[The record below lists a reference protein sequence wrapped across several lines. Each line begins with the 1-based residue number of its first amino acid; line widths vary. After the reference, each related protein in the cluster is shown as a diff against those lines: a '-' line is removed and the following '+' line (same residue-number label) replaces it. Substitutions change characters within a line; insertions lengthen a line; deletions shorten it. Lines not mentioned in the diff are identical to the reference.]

1 MFMDLRVGLVIL
13 IAKKGSPAMR
23 FKYFTLVALV
33 AVSGSCSKSKS
44 KTSSD
49 TTTVSSET
57 IASVAETLNMAYPG
71 SLSISVFPTSDS
83 SSLRLADEEDEA
95 PESLKAKEEEAK
107 PYLEGKAEHCLPP
120 SLFRPA
126 KKIEESCYE
135 FDQDMISGVKDGHEN
150 GTANGK
156 STISGSSEAC
166 LVSFARAQVKAIEEI
181 IDQGLGLQQ
190 AMICQAAKDG
200 IDPADAVTAEG
211 VDLADNLE
219 EAAVKAVDERAPTI
233 KVSEASM
240 LKDEDGVYRVS
251 IAVTITKDGKDT
263 TQTYKLAHV
272 PDADDNSVYHGV
284 MSITREEP
292 ANPGNPVIG
301 KRYIS
306 VNYTRAL
313 DDAGKARLKTELRSA
328 RMADSLEAE
337 AFNEDG
343 TLDFNAGTAEDGSY
357 TGFTESNKA
366 VSSQIFVAFDLDAE
380 DNTGGF
386 EYWQNPG
393 SDYSE
398 PARGMIFS
406 LNQNADTGRLEGC
419 GVSGAAL
426 GSPAAMG
433 SAMSIRKAVK
443 TGATL
448 APTGS
453 YHPFFNLD
461 GGGSCTGS
469 DCTKTVTTPHALTAT
484 WSLPAFSVSDN
495 LTAAATWAKN
505 QVTAFVTRQC
515 VAQDADGVYVID
527 TAEIP
532 DTVGYSLFNPTNAS
546 DLVIGPPDRPK
557 GPPPAPKDPN

>member
-1 MFMDLRVGLVIL
+1 
-13 IAKKGSPAMR
+13 MR
-23 FKYFTLVALV
+23 FKPLIFGALTLVG
-33 AVSGSCSKSKS
+33 SSCSKSDSDAAQTVAAVTSESIENVVQTLS
-44 KTSSD
+44 K
-49 TTTVSSET
+49 
-57 IASVAETLNMAYPG
+57 AYPG

-83 SSLRLADEEDEA
+83 TGLRIADATDEA

-135 FDQDMISGVKDGHEN
+135 FDQDMIAGVKDGHTH

-166 LVSFARAQVKAIEEI
+166 LVSFSRAQVKAIEQI

-200 IDPADAVTAEG
+200 VDATNASTEAGID
-211 VDLADNLE
+211 LSSNLE
-219 EAAVKAVDERAPTI
+219 AASEKAVDARAPQI
-233 KVSEASM
+233 KVSEATMS
-240 LKDEDGVYRVS
+240 KDSEGVYRVS
-251 IAVTITKDGKDT
+251 INVTITNKEGKST

-292 ANPGNPVIG
+292 SNPGNPVVG

-306 VNYTRAL
+306 VSYTRSL
-313 DDAGKARLKTELRSA
+313 NEDGKAHLKTELRSA
-328 RMADSLEAE
+328 RMADTVGAN
-337 AFNEDG
+337 AFDDDG

-357 TGFTESNKA
+357 TGFPDSNKA
-366 VSSQIFVAFDLDAE
+366 VSSQIFIAFDLDTE
-380 DNTGGF
+380 NNSGGF

-393 SDYSE
+393 SNYSE
-398 PARGMIFS
+398 PARGMVFS
-406 LNQNADTGRLEGC
+406 LEKNAETGRLEGC

-426 GSPAAMG
+426 GSPASMSG
-433 SAMSIRKAVK
+433 AMSIRKAIK
-443 TGATL
+443 TGGTL
-448 APTGS
+448 VPTGS

-469 DCTKTVTTPHALTAT
+469 SCTKTVTTPHPLTASWT
-484 WSLPAFSVSDN
+484 LPAFSESSNV
-495 LTAAATWAKN
+495 TAAATWAKN
-505 QVTAFVTRQC
+505 QLTPFVSRQC
-515 VAQDADGVYVID
+515 VAQNADGAYEID
-527 TAEIP
+527 AAEIP
-532 DTVGYSLFNPTNAS
+532 DTAGYSLFNPTNAS
-546 DLVIGPPDRPK
+546 DFVIAAPARPK
-557 GPPPAPKDPN
+557 GPPPPPKSAI